1 MQSPPRDAISA
12 ADRRLLAH
20 ARTSH
25 ATHMRMPMQTAG
37 HAATQHVTQHRSTAA
52 RTRPDSAIPA
62 ERGPYTLI
70 ASDGNACGGQGVPDR
85 EAGVVTPPPY
95 PEPHRPPRYPCTFLD
110 WTGLFLMRRFDST
123 SIDSIVLFV
132 CLCILPRL
140 QSALALLPLCCLRLP
155 ASRRLPSSRHA
166 RLLRL
171 LRLLRLRPLL
181 LPLRARVRGSL
192 CRAWRRGSSRR
203 RWSC

>member
-1 MQSPPRDAISA
+1 M
-12 ADRRLLAH
+12 H
-20 ARTSH
+20 ARPTPH
-25 ATHMRMPMQTAG
+25 TCACPCNQLATAG
-37 HAATQHVTQHRSTAA
+37 HATPQHRSTAA
-52 RTRPDSAIPA
+52 RPRSDSAIPA
-62 ERGPYTLI
+62 ERGPYTRI

-132 CLCILPRL
+132 CLCILPGVAVRACPPAL
-140 QSALALLPLCCLRLP
+140 CGVALARLP
-155 ASRRLPSSRHA
+155 TLALVAA
-166 RLLRL
+166 RPPL